1 MNLMLCQR
9 SNKWPCSRLTVWS
22 RTSTRSRP
30 VLTAKQVKCGPS
42 LRAQILCENIM
53 ESGEKKLEMV
63 TLKVHTEA
71 FKKLVGQ
78 KVRIP
83 VGAFVNKGAIMF
95 YALKTKRNP
104 SRHLERK
111 SPRTLETVPGVA
123 GFY

>member
-1 MNLMLCQR
+1 MAMLTLNGLVQNVYTQAATTDR
-9 SNKWPCSRLTVWS
+9 ETGE
-22 RTSTRSRP
+22 SRP
-30 VLTAKQVKCGPS
+30 AS

-83 VGAFVNKGAIMF
+83 VGAFVAKGAIMF
-95 YALKTKRNP
+95 YALRNEAQP
-104 SRHLERK
+104 ISA
-111 SPRTLETVPGVA
+111 S
-123 GFY
+123 